1 LKRIYIAKIPTG
13 MFSAIFSTARHTIYA
28 GKDLPQCRLKSTPQ
42 LLAKSGS
49 EKSLPPK
56 HLNTPASI
64 YYHWRVTTK

>member
-1 LKRIYIAKIPTG
+1 
-13 MFSAIFSTARHTIYA
+13 MFSAIFSLARHTIYA
-28 GKDLPQCRLKSTPQ
+28 GKDSPQYRLQSKPK

-56 HLNTPASI
+56 HLNTPTSI